1 MLYKSYDSPSST
13 LLLLDTFFLIGFSK
27 PSARFLWYIL
37 HLPLSNTAFWFATLT
52 FRMIFSNPL
61 ICNLH
66 SVQCRK
72 HVSLLSPLMTFQ
84 LMQFCMG
91 KYAFKCF
98 LLFQTEYC
106 RESIHKIKEF
116 YAILIQYATWVRYTF
131 SHCSYIKC
139 CLSNFVMA
147 FLESM

>member
-1 MLYKSYDSPSST
+1 MGSPNR
-13 LLLLDTFFLIGFSK
+13 LQNFF
-27 PSARFLWYIL
+27 
-37 HLPLSNTAFWFATLT
+37 PLSNTALWVATLAFQT
-52 FRMIFSNPL
+52 IFSNPL
-61 ICNLH
+61 ICNLY

-106 RESIHKIKEF
+106 RESIHKILCIHKGVF
-116 YAILIQYATWVRYTF
+116 AIQYATWVRYTF
-131 SHCSYIKC
+131 SHCSYITC
-139 CLSNFVMA
+139 CLSNFYWHSI
-147 FLESM
+147 LKSM